1 MSTDGF
7 TEILN
12 YLAAMSRDVGE
23 FRQEFKQH
31 RQEFLDS
38 RQEFQQHRQEFLDSR
53 QEFQQH
59 RQEFLDSRQ
68 EFQQHRQ
75 EFVEFR
81 QEFVGLRL
89 EFVEFRKESQHES
102 RLLRNEF
109 GQLRLEFGQ
118 FRIETGER
126 FTKLERE
133 VKQTTRRL
141 DRIESVLLVGRADI
155 DELQERVTALEEKQ
169 A

>member
-1 MSTDGF
+1 MSTDRF

-23 FRQEFKQH
+23 FRQEF
-31 RQEFLDS
+31 R
-38 RQEFQQHRQEFLDSR
+38 QHRQEFLDSR

-81 QEFVGLRL
+81 QEFV
-89 EFVEFRKESQHES
+89 EFRKESQQES
-102 RLLRNEF
+102 RLLRHEF